1 MSRLILTAVGGDP
14 DQTVELDDDHDLTVG
29 PDDVL
34 VTIEAAPIN
43 PADQLFML
51 GWFGVYPQVPNPV
64 GAEGVGRVTAA
75 GPAVDQALVGRR
87 VIILPTFVQG
97 TWADQVVVPARNVVP
112 VTDQADPKQ
121 LAMLPVNPATA
132 YALLNDYVTIQ
143 PGDWIGLGLANSGV
157 GQNVIALAK
166 RAGIKVLAI
175 VRRDDAAKQATALG
189 ADRVVIDG
197 EHLGARIADAL
208 DGAKLRVLFDGG
220 APGLDALAPHIASGG
235 TVVTFSSV
243 TGAPPTVPLADLIYR
258 GISLRAFYILNWVQT
273 TPREKLERV
282 YGELADLVAQG
293 VLGTE
298 VEATYPLTQ
307 YREALA
313 HAGQQQRTGKIL
325 FVPGQEQRA

>member
-14 DQTVELDDDHDLTVG
+14 DQTVRLDTDHDLTVG
-29 PDDVL
+29 PDEVL

-51 GWFGVYPQVPNPV
+51 GWFGVYPQVPNPL

-75 GPAVDQALVGRR
+75 GQAVDQALVGRR
-87 VIILPTFVQG
+87 VVILPTFVQG

-112 VTDQADPKQ
+112 VTDQADPTQ
-121 LAMLPVNPATA
+121 LAMLAVNPATA
-132 YALLNDYVTIQ
+132 YALLNDYVKIE
-143 PGDWIGLGLANSGV
+143 PGEWIGLGLANSGV

-166 RAGIKVLAI
+166 RAGIRVLAI
-175 VRRDDAAKQATALG
+175 VRREEAAKQVTALG

-197 EHLGARIADAL
+197 ENLGDRITEAL

-220 APGLDALAPHIASGG
+220 APGLDELVPHVANGG
-235 TVVTFSSV
+235 TVVTYSSV

-258 GISLRAFYILNWVQT
+258 GITLRAFYILNWVQT

-282 YGELADLVAQG
+282 YGELAELVAQG

-298 VEATYPLTQ
+298 VEATYPLGE
-307 YREALA
+307 YRDALA
-313 HAGQQQRTGKIL
+313 HAGRQQRTGKIL
-325 FVPGQEQRA
+325 FAPGQDLTA